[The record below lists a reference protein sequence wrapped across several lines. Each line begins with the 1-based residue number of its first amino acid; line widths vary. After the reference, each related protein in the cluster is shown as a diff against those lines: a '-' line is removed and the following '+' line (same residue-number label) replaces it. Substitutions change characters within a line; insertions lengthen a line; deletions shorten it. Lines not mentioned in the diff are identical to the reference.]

1 MTKLTRWYV
10 LPRKNAI
17 ALKEENQEE
26 QDYETE
32 YNTNSKNNKGR
43 MVTA

>member
-1 MTKLTRWYV
+1 MTKRTRWYV
-10 LPRKNAI
+10 PHRENVI
-17 ALKEENQEE
+17 RIKEENQEE

>member
-1 MTKLTRWYV
+1 MTKHIRWYV
-10 LPRKNAI
+10 LHREKVI
-17 ALKEENQEE
+17 RIKEENQEE

>member
-1 MTKLTRWYV
+1 MTKHIRWYV
-10 LPRKNAI
+10 LHRENVI
-17 ALKEENQEE
+17 RIKEKNQEE

>member
-1 MTKLTRWYV
+1 MKKHIRWYE
-10 LPRKNAI
+10 PDRENDMRI
-17 ALKEENQEE
+17 KEEKQEE

-32 YNTNSKNNKGR
+32 YSTNSKNDKGR

>member
-1 MTKLTRWYV
+1 MTELIRWYV
-10 LPRKNAI
+10 LHRENVI
-17 ALKEENQEE
+17 RIKEENQEE

-32 YNTNSKNNKGR
+32 YSTNSKNDKGR